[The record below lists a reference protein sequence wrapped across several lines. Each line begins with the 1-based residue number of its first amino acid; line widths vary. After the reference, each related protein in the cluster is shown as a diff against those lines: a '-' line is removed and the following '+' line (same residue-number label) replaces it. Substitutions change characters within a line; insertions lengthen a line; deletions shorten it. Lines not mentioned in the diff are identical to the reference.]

1 MSTLQLVGLVLAL
14 FLALAAGFSH
24 TIGMRMR
31 RNTCDLHMTS
41 SFGVQKLG
49 EKVIGTPVVTETSEV
64 ETPGLFRSGRIG
76 SGLDER
82 FSAVDKGVE
91 REQTI
96 DMLVFI
102 DKSLRQQSLLM
113 SLSED
118 SVLGFADKAE
128 RVRLAA
134 HEGLLPSSMA
144 AGSMMSPTQ
153 LQSGGLFQDWD
164 FEM

>member
-1 MSTLQLVGLVLAL
+1 MQLAGLVLAL
-14 FLALAAGFSH
+14 LLALAAGFRH
-24 TIGMRMR
+24 TVGMRTH
-31 RNTCDLHMTS
+31 RNTHVLHMTS

-49 EKVIGTPVVTETSEV
+49 EKVIGTPVVTAPSEV
-64 ETPGLFRSGRIG
+64 EAPGLFRRGSVG

-82 FSAVDKGVE
+82 FSAVDKDLE
-91 REQTI
+91 REQSI
-96 DMLVFI
+96 DMLVSI
-102 DKSLRQQSLLM
+102 DKSFRQQSLLM
-113 SLSED
+113 SLSEN

-134 HEGLLPSSMA
+134 QEGLLPTSMA
-144 AGSMMSPTQ
+144 AGSMMSATQ